1 MEPVKLLA
9 LDLDGTLLNA
19 QKELTP
25 RTRDALY
32 AAAEAGVEVVPTTGR
47 FFTGMPE
54 VIQKLPFLHYA
65 ITINGAQVYDIREN
79 KAVSTA
85 EIPLETALRVLD
97 YLDGFPVIYDCY
109 QDNWGWMTRS
119 MQENAAAFVPID
131 HALRMVRSLR
141 TPVDELTA
149 YLREQNRGVQKLQL
163 FTPDDALRLGLLK
176 DLAERFP
183 SLSVSTSMPCNIEL
197 NDTHA
202 NKGEAIASL
211 AAYLGLPMEATM
223 AIGDGLNDRSMIRMA
238 GVGVAMENAVEDCRR
253 AAKRIAP
260 RNTEDGVAQVIEELL
275 AAGQIGGAANG

>member
-119 MQENAAAFVPID
+119 MQENAAAFVPLAP
-131 HALRMVRSLR
+131 ALRMVRELR
-141 TPVDELTA
+141 TPVDELKA
-149 YLREQNRGVQKLQL
+149 YLREQNRSVQKLQL

-238 GVGVAMENAVEDCRR
+238 GVGVAMANAAPEIL
-253 AAKRIAP
+253 AIADE
-260 RNTEDGVAQVIEELL
+260 TTASCDEDGAALAIERHCVP
-275 AAGQIGGAANG
+275 GRV

>member
-9 LDLDGTLLNA
+9 LDLDGTLLNS
-19 QKELTP
+19 QKELTL

-32 AAAEAGVEVVPTTGR
+32 AAAGAGVEIVPTTGR

-54 VIQKLPFLHYA
+54 VIQKLPFLHFA
-65 ITINGAQVYDIREN
+65 ITINGAQVYDIREK

-85 EIPLETALRVLD
+85 EIPLETALRVLE

-131 HALRMVRSLR
+131 HSLRMVRSLR
-141 TPVDELTA
+141 TPVDELKA
-149 YLREQNRGVQKLQL
+149 YLREQNRSVQKLQL

-197 NDTHA
+197 NDAHA
-202 NKGEAIASL
+202 NKG
-211 AAYLGLPMEATM
+211 GLPMAATM
-223 AIGDGLNDRSMIRMA
+223 AIGDGLNDRSMIKMA
-238 GVGVAMENAVEDCRR
+238 GTGVAMANACPEILALADEVTASCD
-253 AAKRIAP
+253 
-260 RNTEDGVAQVIEELL
+260 EDGAALAIERHCVPGK
-275 AAGQIGGAANG
+275 A